1 MVWTRWVNISK
12 VPPMISPIQQINV
25 VKQCVTLVVTYD
37 LWGFHIRGQR
47 VQLVLFKCQVNKK
60 ILPWIDHATKLDPE
74 LLCELQNLLFCWT
87 LYRNMFNNKT
97 FFLWSPPSYWWSG
110 LSSESSEWQENAHC
124 LQGHMFA
131 PVKRCIA
138 TALWEALSICLT
150 IKLFFKVSTIT
161 FIKMIVKMTRECT
174 LHRPGKPPRT
184 YVCTYPA
191 CEALHRSCTNTS
203 LSVSSTMYH
212 QQWVLRSTLGSLTSN
227 VRWSYLPSINTN
239 ITGVAMTI
247 LSLPL
252 WLRVRAVKQ
261 RCKKRQAWQD
271 KSMLVFFFQPC
282 AKSCSVHIAT
292 DTSST
297 KCILCIHLLFTRSC
311 AALRA
316 ADLHWIVGPG
326 PGRGAGQE

>member
-110 LSSESSEWQENAHC
+110 LSSESSECQENAHC
-124 LQGHMFA
+124 LQVHMFA

-138 TALWEALSICLT
+138 TALCKALSICPT
-150 IKLFFKVSTIT
+150 IKLFLRSPPSHSSRWSSKWQ
-161 FIKMIVKMTRECT
+161 ENAHCT
-174 LHRPGKPPRT
+174 DLASLPGHMFAPT
-184 YVCTYPA
+184 LPA
-191 CEALHRSCTNTS
+191 RRCIAAALT
-203 LSVSSTMYH
+203 LPFQYH
-212 QQWVLRSTLGSLTSN
+212 QQCI
-227 VRWSYLPSINTN
+227 IN
-239 ITGVAMTI
+239 
-247 LSLPL
+247 SE
-252 WLRVRAVKQ
+252 
-261 RCKKRQAWQD
+261 C
-271 KSMLVFFFQPC
+271 
-282 AKSCSVHIAT
+282 
-292 DTSST
+292 
-297 KCILCIHLLFTRSC
+297 
-311 AALRA
+311 
-316 ADLHWIVGPG
+316 
-326 PGRGAGQE
+326 